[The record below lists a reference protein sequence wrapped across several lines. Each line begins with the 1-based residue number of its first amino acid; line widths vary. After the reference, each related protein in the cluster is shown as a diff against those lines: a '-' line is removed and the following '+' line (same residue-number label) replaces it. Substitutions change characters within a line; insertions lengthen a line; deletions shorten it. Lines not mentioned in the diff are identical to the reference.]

1 MLMRA
6 ATIAVAILLPVS
18 VSAQARFNPNAP
30 TVPEW
35 SHTVRL
41 PEPDGRT
48 LVTDGRLTI
57 DVQLGKPAVRPSAK
71 LAPDATGTIRN
82 FLAASYPTEFG
93 FDDMK
98 PTADGHSFTGPSDVA
113 LSGYYVAF
121 LRKNAPRIRLRMRS
135 STEPLLIVL
144 DGRPVGLL
152 MPGG

>member
-6 ATIAVAILLPVS
+6 AIIAMAVLLPAT

-35 SHTVRL
+35 SHTVKL
-41 PEPDGRT
+41 PAPDGRT

-57 DVQLGKPAVRPSAK
+57 DLQLGRPAVRPSAT
-71 LAPDATGTIRN
+71 LAPDMTQAIANYLT
-82 FLAASYPTEFG
+82 APYPTEFG
-93 FDDMK
+93 FDDLK
-98 PTADGHSFTGPSDVA
+98 PSADGNSLTGPSGVA
-113 LSGYYVAF
+113 VSSYYVAF
-121 LRKNAPRIRLRMRS
+121 LRKNAPRVRLRMRS
-135 STEPLLIVL
+135 ATDPLLIVL